1 MSEACTCMSQWI
13 GAMKVQLFREEQSVW
28 DTHRGRAV
36 PEEARVDMMD
46 FEGLDILASSL
57 TEARWRFGT
66 RTSYNRWFRCWQSYA
81 AATGCTVLPA
91 EPLWLKRFLVML
103 TLNYAAST
111 VQISACAISAIHKLN
126 GLPSP
131 ITPELKTLLKS
142 IEAVGICGSKSKKF
156 IVDPAFVVA
165 MCQAFLHDFPTFDKD
180 IFDPWVR
187 VRGDAGR
194 SVMWLRNV
202 AIILLG
208 LEVGARASEVARL
221 TACCWRPRDDG
232 SVYVLIQL
240 AKNGRNGEVSGAV
253 LVQGEGQFEQNFT
266 AISFFEEFW
275 FPFLTSQGWGKSRKC
290 VTEVF
295 RTTVCPHC
303 APMFP
308 VCKRG
313 ESSKRVPNPIGRG
326 QVTEAVKKWAS
337 KIGRE
342 ASNYSAI
349 SFRRGSI
356 SIAAAAKVDRNI
368 RKKHGRWKTKH
379 MQDGYTEVST
389 SESKEFGR
397 ALHAAIGKSKEN
409 SRKKVKFS
417 EFQR

>member
-1 MSEACTCMSQWI
+1 
-13 GAMKVQLFREEQSVW
+13 
-28 DTHRGRAV
+28 
-36 PEEARVDMMD
+36 
-46 FEGLDILASSL
+46 
-57 TEARWRFGT
+57 
-66 RTSYNRWFRCWQSYA
+66 
-81 AATGCTVLPA
+81 
-91 EPLWLKRFLVML
+91 
-103 TLNYAAST
+103 
-111 VQISACAISAIHKLN
+111 
-126 GLPSP
+126 
-131 ITPELKTLLKS
+131 
-142 IEAVGICGSKSKKF
+142 
-156 IVDPAFVVA
+156 
-165 MCQAFLHDFPTFDKD
+165 
-180 IFDPWVR
+180 
-187 VRGDAGR
+187 
-194 SVMWLRNV
+194 MWLRNV

-221 TACCWRPRDDG
+221 TVCCWRPRDDG

-275 FPFLTSQGWGKSRKC
+275 FPFLTAQGWGTSRKC

-303 APMFP
+303 APIFP

-368 RKKHGRWKTKH
+368 RKKHGRWKADST
-379 MQDGYTEVST
+379 QDIYTEISS
-389 SESKEFGR
+389 SESQEFGL
-397 ALHAAIGKSKEN
+397 ALRKAVLQSKR
-409 SRKKVKFS
+409 SKGKKV
-417 EFQR
+417 EFQQ